1 MMNKFEKEIKEALK
15 AAGMDEN
22 LYDIIKVEK
31 VEDIQGEVDKF
42 KTVHD
47 RNSVLTGSEL
57 LSALREQGFDVS
69 VTGYVTRET
78 DRVVKKAKEDWEKE
92 QGQAQNKPTD
102 QSKDDNKIV
111 EPNKDEGNENDS
123 AAMKKIDALTETVG
137 QLVESISKRDKGDF
151 IRSELEK
158 KNLPSSFSTMLESYD
173 TEDIPG
179 AVDSINK
186 AISDRSKEDVD
197 KRITDGDLRNVTPNG
212 VPGSGMDKEIADFAK
227 GTNAQSDGIGGAL
240 AEAEKKGVV

>member
-15 AAGMDEN
+15 TAGMDEN
-22 LYDIIKVEK
+22 LYDLIKVEK
-31 VEDIQGEVDKF
+31 AEDIQGEVVKF
-42 KTVHD
+42 KTLHD

-92 QGQAQNKPTD
+92 QGQTQNNSAD
-102 QSKDDNKIV
+102 QSKDDKKID
-111 EPNKDEGNENDS
+111 ESKKDEGNENDS
-123 AAMKKIDALTETVG
+123 DAMKKIDALTETVG

-158 KNLPSSFSTMLESYD
+158 KNLPESFSTMLEGYD
-173 TEDIPG
+173 SEDIPG
-179 AVDSINK
+179 AVK
-186 AISDRSKEDVD
+186 AIDEAITSRTSENVN
-197 KRITDGDLRNVTPNG
+197 KRIADGDLRNVTPNG

-227 GTNAQSDGIGGAL
+227 GANEGSNGIGGAL
-240 AEAEKKGVV
+240 EESEKKGVV